1 MLNPRPIHCQDA
13 PRELVLASA
22 SPRRQDLLN
31 LLGLRF
37 QVDPSSVPEIIRP
50 TAELGSLVR
59 EFARAKAKA
68 TAARHENA
76 LIIAAD
82 TLVGVENQIF
92 GKPRDNADAREMLLT
107 LSGRAH
113 KVLTAVA
120 VLDAKTMTEKTRLAQ
135 TDVYFRTLDDSEIDA
150 YIETAEPLDKAG
162 AYGIQGLGSV
172 FVTKIEGDYYNVAWL
187 PIAALNQ
194 LLLEFGCCIICH
206 RLSGDHKLDSDQ

>member
-22 SPRRQDLLN
+22 SRRRQDLLN

-172 FVTKIEGDYYNVAWL
+172 FVTKIEGDYYNVAGL
-187 PIAALNQ
+187 PIA
-194 LLLEFGCCIICH
+194 
-206 RLSGDHKLDSDQ
+206 RV

>member
-92 GKPRDNADAREMLLT
+92 GKPRDNADA
-107 LSGRAH
+107 
-113 KVLTAVA
+113 
-120 VLDAKTMTEKTRLAQ
+120 
-135 TDVYFRTLDDSEIDA
+135 
-150 YIETAEPLDKAG
+150 
-162 AYGIQGLGSV
+162 
-172 FVTKIEGDYYNVAWL
+172 
-187 PIAALNQ
+187 
-194 LLLEFGCCIICH
+194 
-206 RLSGDHKLDSDQ
+206 